1 MSVKLLTKDNLEF
14 LGLKGGCTGS
24 TESTLVKMPHCWKS
38 HVKAH
43 FMFAVPPT
51 PVTVFPFEYLY
62 SNFDGLSKEELHEM
76 LSREFKSK
84 AVRKNSPYGW
94 NAYIDI
100 ERLETEDQ
108 NIISR
113 SKRNIAGAT
122 GNIMRLQ
129 NEADDTS
136 L

>member
-1 MSVKLLTKDNLEF
+1 MSVQLLTEHNLEF
-14 LGLKGGCTGS
+14 LGLKGGCTSLTVS
-24 TESTLVKMPHCWKS
+24 TPVQMPHFWKS
-38 HVKAH
+38 HVAAL
-43 FMFAVPPT
+43 FVFAVPPT

-62 SNFDGLSKEELHEM
+62 FNYDGLSKEELQEM

-94 NAYIDI
+94 DAYIDI
-100 ERLETEDQ
+100 ERLVTDQ

-122 GNIMRLQ
+122 GNIVRL
-129 NEADDTS
+129 
-136 L
+136 